1 MAPHSLRT
9 FCVLC
14 ASFAS
19 FAVRSFYFSGGS
31 VIGGFGSLFGR
42 INSLFGPLREFALDL
57 LQQQWLAHPEQAL
70 RAAWKGVFPVSS
82 R

>member
-1 MAPHSLRT
+1 
-9 FCVLC
+9 
-14 ASFAS
+14 
-19 FAVRSFYFSGGS
+19 